1 MIKHAHASQV
11 WVDLSTDDDQVTLTI
26 QDNGTGFSREQPGSN
41 GIGLAGLRERIT
53 IAGGALT
60 ISSTPKRGTILSAQ
74 FPWPSDVL
82 AGEVI
87 MIRVLIAEDHLM
99 VRAGIRALLE
109 KAGDIHVMGE
119 ASNGQEAIEMTEAL
133 KPDVL
138 IMDIMMPRMNG
149 IQAAE
154 NIREMRLPTYILLL
168 SMYSDEGFVHQAL
181 QCGVKGYVLKSSVSD
196 ELLWAV
202 RAVASGKTYLSNPIS
217 EIVVESSIHP
227 HTTLQ
232 DGDPL
237 SALSPREKEILQ
249 LIAEEHTSAEIGKM
263 LFISEKTVEKHR
275 TKLMEK
281 LNVRNLAGLVRLAV
295 KYHLVDK

>member
-1 MIKHAHASQV
+1 
-11 WVDLSTDDDQVTLTI
+11 
-26 QDNGTGFSREQPGSN
+26 
-41 GIGLAGLRERIT
+41 
-53 IAGGALT
+53 
-60 ISSTPKRGTILSAQ
+60 
-74 FPWPSDVL
+74 
-82 AGEVI
+82 

-119 ASNGQEAIEMTEAL
+119 ASNGQEAIEMTETL

-154 NIREMRLPTYILLL
+154 NLREMKLPTHILLL

-181 QCGVKGYVLKSSVSD
+181 QYGVKGYVLKSSVSD

-202 RAVASGKTYLSNPIS
+202 RAVASGKTYLSSPIS
-217 EIVVESSIHP
+217 EIVVESAIHP
-227 HTTLQ
+227 HFAQ
-232 DGDPL
+232 PDGDPL
-237 SALSPREKEILQ
+237 SNLSPREKEILQ

-295 KYHLVDK
+295 KYHLVER

>member
-1 MIKHAHASQV
+1 
-11 WVDLSTDDDQVTLTI
+11 
-26 QDNGTGFSREQPGSN
+26 
-41 GIGLAGLRERIT
+41 
-53 IAGGALT
+53 
-60 ISSTPKRGTILSAQ
+60 
-74 FPWPSDVL
+74 
-82 AGEVI
+82 

-119 ASNGQEAIEMTEAL
+119 ASNGQEAMEMTEAL

-154 NIREMRLPTYILLL
+154 NIREMRLPTHILLL

-202 RAVASGKTYLSNPIS
+202 RAVATGKTYLSSLIS
-217 EIVVESSIHP
+217 EIVVESTIHP
-227 HTTLQ
+227 SSALQ

-237 SALSPREKEILQ
+237 SYLSPREKEILQ
-249 LIAEEHTSAEIGKM
+249 LIAEEYTSAEIGKM

-295 KYHLVDK
+295 KYHLVDRDG

>member
-1 MIKHAHASQV
+1 
-11 WVDLSTDDDQVTLTI
+11 
-26 QDNGTGFSREQPGSN
+26 
-41 GIGLAGLRERIT
+41 
-53 IAGGALT
+53 
-60 ISSTPKRGTILSAQ
+60 
-74 FPWPSDVL
+74 
-82 AGEVI
+82 

-109 KAGDIHVMGE
+109 KAGDIHVLGE
-119 ASNGQEAIEMTEAL
+119 ASNGQEAIEMTETL

-138 IMDIMMPRMNG
+138 IMDIMMPRLNG

-154 NIREMRLPTYILLL
+154 NIREMKFPTHILLL
-168 SMYSDEGFVHQAL
+168 SMYSDEGFVHKAL

-202 RAVASGKTYLSNPIS
+202 RAVASGKTYLSKLIA
-217 EIVVESSIHP
+217 EIVVESATHP
-227 HTTLQ
+227 HSTLQ
-232 DGDPL
+232 DRDPL
-237 SALSPREKEILQ
+237 SNLSPREKEILQ
-249 LIAEEHTSAEIGKM
+249 LIAEEHTSAEIGQM

>member
-1 MIKHAHASQV
+1 
-11 WVDLSTDDDQVTLTI
+11 
-26 QDNGTGFSREQPGSN
+26 
-41 GIGLAGLRERIT
+41 
-53 IAGGALT
+53 
-60 ISSTPKRGTILSAQ
+60 
-74 FPWPSDVL
+74 
-82 AGEVI
+82 

-109 KAGDIHVMGE
+109 KTGDIHVLGE
-119 ASNGQEAIEMTEAL
+119 ASNGQEAVEMTENL

-154 NIREMRLPTYILLL
+154 NIREKRLPTHILLL
-168 SMYSDEGFVHQAL
+168 SMYSDEGFVHRAL

-202 RAVASGKTYLSNPIS
+202 HAVASGKTYLSSPIS
-217 EIVVESSIHP
+217 EIVMEGSINP
-227 HTTLQ
+227 RTALQ

-249 LIAEEHTSAEIGKM
+249 LIAEGHTSAEIGKM

-295 KYHLVDK
+295 KYHLVDRDA

>member
-1 MIKHAHASQV
+1 
-11 WVDLSTDDDQVTLTI
+11 
-26 QDNGTGFSREQPGSN
+26 
-41 GIGLAGLRERIT
+41 
-53 IAGGALT
+53 
-60 ISSTPKRGTILSAQ
+60 
-74 FPWPSDVL
+74 
-82 AGEVI
+82 

-154 NIREMRLPTYILLL
+154 NLREMRLPTHILLL

-181 QCGVKGYVLKSSVSD
+181 QYGVKGYVLKSSVSD

-249 LIAEEHTSAEIGKM
+249 LIAEEYTSAEIGKM

>member
-1 MIKHAHASQV
+1 
-11 WVDLSTDDDQVTLTI
+11 
-26 QDNGTGFSREQPGSN
+26 
-41 GIGLAGLRERIT
+41 
-53 IAGGALT
+53 
-60 ISSTPKRGTILSAQ
+60 
-74 FPWPSDVL
+74 
-82 AGEVI
+82 

-119 ASNGQEAIEMTEAL
+119 ASNGQEAIEMTETL

-149 IQAAE
+149 IQAAK
-154 NIREMRLPTYILLL
+154 NLHEMKLPTRILLL

-181 QCGVKGYVLKSSVSD
+181 QYGVKGYVLKSSVSD

-202 RAVASGKTYLSNPIS
+202 RAVASGKTYLSSPIS

-227 HTTLQ
+227 HSALQ

-237 SALSPREKEILQ
+237 SNLSPREKEILQ

-295 KYHLVDK
+295 KYHLVDRDT